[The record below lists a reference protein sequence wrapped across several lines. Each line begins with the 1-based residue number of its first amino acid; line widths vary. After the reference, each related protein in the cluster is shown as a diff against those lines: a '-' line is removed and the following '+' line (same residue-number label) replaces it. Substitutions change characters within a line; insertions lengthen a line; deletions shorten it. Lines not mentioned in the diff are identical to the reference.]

1 MAGNIGEAWIRVRPE
16 FLGFGDEVAKG
27 VGEAGAKASE
37 GFGKKFGAGLLAAG
51 EAATAV
57 GGILVKMSE
66 PLESANA
73 RLDNAIKNTGN
84 EAGEFKKQIDDTVK
98 HMEKYGHTADDT
110 KNALATLTE
119 ATQDPKKATAEMGV
133 VSDLA
138 ADKHISLANAAGVVA
153 KVLGGNTRILKQ
165 YGIDTTALGES
176 AKQAATGLATAQKGA
191 ATADDA
197 AAKAK
202 QKLADMLS
210 VLGSKAT
217 LTASQTITLQHAQE
231 ALTKA
236 QESGDPKK
244 IAAAQ
249 QHLTDVITTQAASHK
264 LTEAQTIAL
273 RNAQDLASSTA
284 AKAAA
289 AHTKLAEATKAVGT
303 AGQGGANGLKLL
315 EERIKGGADAQAQTF
330 GGHIAALR
338 AHFVDMAA
346 ELGAK
351 VGPAL
356 SLLGPPILGIG
367 AVIESGV
374 IGKVAGVVT
383 GFGSMV
389 ASAASWAA
397 ATIAS
402 VSETIAIWALYAAE
416 AVSKAAAAAAAWVAG
431 LATQIAAAVVWAAS
445 MVASAVV
452 AAAGWVASMAVMVAS
467 AIAAGIALLI
477 PFLPVILILAAVG
490 AAAYLLYRNW
500 GTVWGAIKEATN
512 VVVEFLKRVFVDLI
526 NLYLLPIRLEIA
538 AVRIVW
544 EAAWGAIRSI
554 TQTAWDV
561 LRTIFGF
568 IVNIGIHFVRDE
580 INGFQIVWNAVW
592 QAVKTIV
599 SDAWGVLTGIFNA
612 IVNLGIHLVRDEIN
626 GLQAVWTGV
635 WGVVKGAV
643 QDAWNF
649 ITGIFD
655 KIRQGVK
662 DVTGA
667 VSNLPGAGVVKGVA
681 GFFGFAGGGLVSAGV
696 PILVGERG
704 PEIFTPPSSG
714 QIIPNNQLGQG
725 GNFTL
730 NQYIYPSAGQ
740 DEATIGG
747 IAAANVAWANRAM
760 MR

>member
-1 MAGNIGEAWIRVRPE
+1 MAGNIGEAWVRVRPE
-16 FLGFGDEVAKG
+16 FLSFGDEVAKG

-37 GFGKKFGAGLLAAG
+37 SFGKKFGAGLMAAG
-51 EAATAV
+51 GAATAV

-110 KNALATLTE
+110 KNALASMTE
-119 ATQDPKKATAEMGV
+119 ATNDPKKALADMGV
-133 VSDLA
+133 AADLA
-138 ADKHISLANAAGVVA
+138 ADKHISLTAAA
-153 KVLGGNTRILKQ
+153 KIVDQVLAGNTRTLKQ
-165 YGIDTTALGES
+165 YGINMAS
-176 AKQAATGLATAQKGA
+176 AKTATTDLGKATGDVTK
-191 ATADDA
+191 TADTL
-197 AAKAK
+197 AK
-202 QKLADMLS
+202 
-210 VLGSKAT
+210 
-217 LTASQTITLQHAQE
+217 
-231 ALTKA
+231 
-236 QESGDPKK
+236 
-244 IAAAQ
+244 AQ
-249 QHLTDVITTQAASHK
+249 QHLADLEAVDAGKKK
-264 LTEAQTIAL
+264 LTIADHIAL
-273 RNAQDLASSTA
+273 RNAQDAVTKATDAHNAALTKVQTA
-284 AKAAA
+284 QLNFNA
-289 AHTKLAEATKAVGT
+289 ATKGGT
-303 AGQGGANGLKLL
+303 DALALL
-315 EERIKGGADAQAQTF
+315 ENKIKGGADAQAQTF

-338 AHFVDMAA
+338 AKFVDMAA

-356 SLLGPPILGIG
+356 TLLGPPILGVG
-367 AVIESGV
+367 AVIESGI

-383 GFGSMV
+383 GFGSMI

-431 LATQIAAAVVWAAS
+431 LATQIASTVVWAAS

-467 AIAAGIALLI
+467 AIAAGIAMIL
-477 PFLPVILILAAVG
+477 PFLPVILVLAAIG

-512 VVVEFLKRVFVDLI
+512 AVVGQLKRLFLDLV

-554 TQTAWDV
+554 TQTAWDL
-561 LRTIFGF
+561 LRAIFHDL
-568 IVNIGIHFVRDE
+568 VNLGIHLVRDE
-580 INGFQIVWNAVW
+580 ITGFQIVWQAVW
-592 QAVKTIV
+592 QAVKQLV
-599 SDAWGVLTGIFNA
+599 SDAWGVLAGIFNA
-612 IVNLGIHLVRDEIN
+612 IVNLGIHLVRDEIQ
-626 GLQAVWTGV
+626 GLQGVWTGV
-635 WGVVKGAV
+635 WGAVKGAV

-649 ITGIFD
+649 ISGIFD

-662 DVTGA
+662 DVTGL
-667 VSNLPGAGVVKGVA
+667 VSNLPGAGIAKSVG
-681 GFFGFAGGGLVSAGV
+681 GFLGFAAGGPVSAGR

-704 PEIFTPPSSG
+704 PEIFTPPSAG
-714 QIIPNNQLGQG
+714 HIIPNHQLGQSG
-725 GNFTL
+725 GLTVN
-730 NQYIYPSAGQ
+730 NYIYPAAGQ

-747 IAAANVAWANRAM
+747 IAAANVAWDNRAA
-760 MR
+760 RR